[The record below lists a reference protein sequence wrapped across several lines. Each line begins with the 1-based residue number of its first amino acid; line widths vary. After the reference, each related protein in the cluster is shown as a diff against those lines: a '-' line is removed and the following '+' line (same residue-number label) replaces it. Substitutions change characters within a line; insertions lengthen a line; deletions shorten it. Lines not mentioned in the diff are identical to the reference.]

1 METTIQISEEV
12 RDELKEI
19 KKSNS
24 YDFVLKQ
31 LLKDLK
37 RKQMSEDMSEY
48 GEKFGR
54 ENLEEVKEWESSDF
68 KW

>member
-1 METTIQISEEV
+1 METTIQVSEEV

-19 KKSNS
+19 KKNNS

-37 RKQMSEDMSEY
+37 RKQINEEMCEY
-48 GEKFGR
+48 GEKFGK
-54 ENLEEVKEWESSDF
+54 ENLEEIKEWESSDL